1 MLIYNFTTGKKYN
14 KAITKQLEKIIS
26 DNGYKSGLFA
36 TGHQIVSNTGF
47 IMKKGSKAH
56 TIRIKLDNTPT
67 TFKIFN
73 LDQCVFKDEIKRTK
87 KSVTYSTEAGINA
100 PLNATSEE
108 LKELEK
114 TLQALNIKNPSDRKV
129 DVLIDKKPSYVTFS
143 YAEYQ
148 KRKQEREQKKL
159 EKLQAEK
166 LQAEKDN
173 ANSYKGIAIHQLQE
187 NFKDNNVLYKS
198 IEELLIDGCEVRSVI
213 ANGANIVSFEANT
226 YA

>member
-1 MLIYNFTTGKKYN
+1 MLIYNFATGKKYN

-36 TGHQIVSNTGF
+36 TGHQIVSSTGF

-56 TIRIKLDNTPT
+56 TIKIKLDDTPT

-87 KSVTYSTEAGINA
+87 KSVTYSTEAGINP
-100 PLNATSEE
+100 PLNATAEE

-114 TLQALNIKNPSDRKV
+114 TLQALNVKNPSNRKV
-129 DVLIDKKPSYVTFS
+129 DILIDKKPAYTTFI

-166 LQAEKDN
+166 LQAEN
-173 ANSYKGIAIHQLQE
+173 ENTYKGIAIHQLQE

-213 ANGANIVSFEANT
+213 ANGSSIVSFEANT